1 MLRKKKLVV
10 VKRWPPVIVGFLA
23 EDFWLTSFLV
33 SGPVREARCISPASV
48 MLNALAEG
56 GSFKIFLYLLGI
68 ITCRLLL
75 SSFQSVK
82 NVDLRL
88 LMCICFNISFL
99 GIALLY
105 LAVILP
111 IGLNSV
117 LF

>member
-1 MLRKKKLVV
+1 MC
-10 VKRWPPVIVGFLA
+10 
-23 EDFWLTSFLV
+23 
-33 SGPVREARCISPASV
+33 EAKGISPASV

-56 GSFKIFLYLLGI
+56 GSCKIFLYLLGV
-68 ITCRLLL
+68 ITCLLLL
-75 SSFQSVK
+75 SSFQNVK

-88 LMCICFNISFL
+88 LMCICFNIFFL